1 MNDLPEKF
9 IENMKKQLPEDE
21 WEAFFAVYAR
31 PPYKGLRVNALK
43 ISAAEFEKISPFPLR
58 PVPWA
63 ENGFYTDG
71 EKTGAHAYHFAGLYY
86 SQEPSAM
93 CAAPLLD
100 AKPGE
105 RVLDLCSAPGGKGTQ
120 LAAAMKGEGILVLNE
135 PVFSRAQILS
145 RNVERLGVKNAV
157 VLSEYPETLA
167 EYFPEYFDKILVD
180 APCSGE
186 GMFRKNAEEALS
198 EWSEENVAMCA
209 ARQKEILDYAFRM
222 LKMGGK
228 LVYSTCTFSEAEDE
242 EQTKNFLASHA
253 EMRLLAQK
261 KLYPHKEEGEGHFAA
276 LFEKNAREENAD
288 GENHFAAL
296 VEKEVRKEYAEGENT
311 IGRTCFQDSGES
323 GGGARTRRYSS
334 AAAGA
339 RPPRT
344 LVPRVSKALEKV
356 YREFERDF
364 FFRPF
369 AETLHEAGNF
379 LYSLPKE
386 CFDFGKLNVLRAG
399 VRLGEMKNG
408 RFEPSHSL
416 AMCASRKECR
426 NVVSIPS
433 DDPRTDKFL
442 RGETVGAEECKNGWC
457 IVCIDGYPVGLG
469 KAVNGTIKN
478 HIPKGL
484 RKFS

>member
-1 MNDLPEKF
+1 
-9 IENMKKQLPEDE
+9 
-21 WEAFFAVYAR
+21 
-31 PPYKGLRVNALK
+31 
-43 ISAAEFEKISPFPLR
+43 
-58 PVPWA
+58 
-63 ENGFYTDG
+63 
-71 EKTGAHAYHFAGLYY
+71 
-86 SQEPSAM
+86 
-93 CAAPLLD
+93 
-100 AKPGE
+100 
-105 RVLDLCSAPGGKGTQ
+105 
-120 LAAAMKGEGILVLNE
+120 
-135 PVFSRAQILS
+135 VFSRAQILS

-222 LKMGGK
+222 LKAGGK

-242 EQTKNFLASHA
+242 EQTENFLALHA

-276 LFEKNAREENAD
+276 LFEKEVREKNTD
-288 GENHFAAL
+288 GESHFAL
-296 VEKEVRKEYAEGENT
+296 LFEKEVRKEYAKGEDT
-311 IGRTCFQDSGES
+311 IERGCFQ
-323 GGGARTRRYSS
+323 GGGKSGDGARGQRYSS
-334 AAAGA
+334 AVAGA

-344 LVPRVSKALEKV
+344 LVPRVSKTAEKA

-369 AETLHEAGNF
+369 AEILHEAGNF

-416 AMCASRKECR
+416 AMCVSRKECR